1 MYSCDGV
8 VRRYDYTEKKIGKH
22 VENTQQ
28 LDFEDLRNNLIPR
41 RPSIEIKSKKKMYMC
56 VVN

>member
-28 LDFEDLRNNLIPR
+28 LDFED
-41 RPSIEIKSKKKMYMC
+41 MYMTLYEK
-56 VVN
+56 